1 MTISKVHR
9 LETRRLE
16 MPYTKPLVTATN
28 NFTVARGLLVKVI
41 TDGGIEGYGYSD
53 LFPRTGETPQ
63 TAQHVIESV
72 LKAKV
77 VGRDLEDLARIRAD
91 IDHALTGKPARQIG
105 AGDGDVRCVGAQLS
119 HAACRHAR
127 RQISQRD
134 QSDQN
139 GQRRRSG
146 GDGGGSQDSWSRD
159 GLALKLKVSGKIDKD
174 LPRVAAVR
182 KAVGDDVFIKIDA
195 NEAYD
200 AKTAIRLA
208 KGLADLGVEVFEQP
222 VPRDQFDALWE
233 VKKHSPIKIEADQS
247 CRTFADAQMLIKNR
261 MVDSINT
268 GIPKVGSIGEVR
280 RIAELCELNGIRC
293 ALSNTAG
300 SMVGDAAAVHLA
312 ASTPGISPALRARR
326 VRSDH
331 RRSVLRTVGR
341 QRHDQR
347 AGGRRVGSESAGDS
361 RKG

>member
-1 MTISKVHR
+1 MKIERV
-9 LETRRLE
+9 ETKKLE

-28 NFTVARGLLVKVI
+28 NFTVARGLLVTVR
-41 TDGGIEGYGYSD
+41 TNGGVEGYGYSD
-53 LFPRTGETPQ
+53 LFPRAGETPE
-63 TAQHVIESV
+63 TAEHVIESV

-77 VGRDLEDLARIRAD
+77 IGKELEDLARIRAD
-91 IDHALTGKPARQIG
+91 IDHSLTGHPRAKSALESAMIDALARSYHIPLSVMLG
-105 AGDGDVRCVGAQLS
+105 GKFRSEIKVIRMVSVGDPEAMAQEAKELVSQGLS
-119 HAACRHAR
+119 
-127 RQISQRD
+127 
-134 QSDQN
+134 
-139 GQRRRSG
+139 
-146 GDGGGSQDSWSRD
+146 
-159 GLALKLKVSGKIDKD
+159 LKLKVSGKFEKD

-182 KAVGDDVFIKIDA
+182 NAVGDHVFIKIDA

-200 AKTAIRLA
+200 AKSAIKLA

-247 CRTFADAQMLIKNR
+247 CRNFADAQMLIKNR

-280 RIAELCELNGIRC
+280 RIAELCESNGIRC

-312 ASTPGISPALRARR
+312 ASTPGISPLCELGEFEVITGDPFFGLTVDKGSISVPEGEGLGVSLR
-326 VRSDH
+326 
-331 RRSVLRTVGR
+331 GF
-341 QRHDQR
+341 
-347 AGGRRVGSESAGDS
+347 
-361 RKG
+361 

>member
-1 MTISKVHR
+1 MKIGKIASVETTI
-9 LETRRLE
+9 LE

-77 VGRDLEDLARIRAD
+77 AGKELEDLARIRAD
-91 IDHALTGKPARQIG
+91 IDHALTGNPRAKAALETAMYDALARGYHVPLYVMLGGRYRGEIK
-105 AGDGDVRCVGAQLS
+105 VIKMVSVGAPEVMAEEAKQL
-119 HAACRHAR
+119 A
-127 RQISQRD
+127 
-134 QSDQN
+134 
-139 GQRRRSG
+139 
-146 GDGGGSQDSWSRD
+146 RD
-159 GLALKLKVSGKIDKD
+159 GLALKLKVSGRIGQD

-208 KGLADLGVEVFEQP
+208 KGLADYGVEVFEQP
-222 VPRDQFDALWE
+222 VPREQLDALWE

-247 CRTFADAQMLIKNR
+247 VRSFADAQTLIKNR

-268 GIPKVGSIGEVR
+268 GIAKIGSSGEVR
-280 RIAELCELNGIRC
+280 RIAELCEMNGIRC

-312 ASTPGISPALRARR
+312 ASLRGISPLCELGEFEVITGDPFFGLSVEKGTISVPEGEGLGVSLR
-326 VRSDH
+326 
-331 RRSVLRTVGR
+331 GF
-341 QRHDQR
+341 
-347 AGGRRVGSESAGDS
+347 
-361 RKG
+361 